1 MSVLLEINNL
11 SISFGNSNNQK
22 RVLNNVSFHLN
33 KNEILGVVGE
43 SGSGKSLTSMAIMGL
58 LSNNCKIDGEIIYN
72 SNNLLEIKESQ
83 FQKLRGASIAMVFQ
97 EPMSALNPSMR
108 CGNQVAEVIQT
119 HKKLN
124 IKEARSQVLELFQK
138 VKLPNPERIYKAY
151 PHELSGGQKQRVV
164 IAMAIACNP
173 KILIADE
180 PTTALDVTVQK
191 EIIELLTEIQ
201 SNSGMSVVFISHDLS
216 LVASIATRVA
226 VMYHGEIVEIGSAET
241 IFNTPEHLYTKALIA
256 SKPDLNKRLKKLPTV
271 EDVLSN
277 NIEKN
282 VISKE
287 ERDAAQQEI
296 YNQKPLL
303 EVNSLSKHYNIQKGV
318 FSSGEFFTA
327 VNQVSFKLYPG
338 ETLGLVGESGCG
350 KSTLSN
356 AILMLDPPSK
366 GEILFEQKCITSF
379 DKKALKKL
387 RKDIQIIFQDPFA
400 SLNPRISVGKAI
412 LEPMIVHGIGSDNN
426 DRTAKVKALLLQ
438 VGLKHEDFFKY
449 PHEFS
454 GGQRQRVGIARA
466 IAVNPKLII
475 CDESVSALDI
485 SVQAQ
490 VLNLLN
496 NLKTEFNFSYIFIS
510 HDLTVVKYMSDQLM
524 VMEKGEI
531 VEKGDADQIYNSPKK
546 PYTKTLIEAVPK
558 HL

>member
-11 SISFGNSNNQK
+11 SISFGDSSNQK
-22 RVLNNVSFHLN
+22 KVLNNVSFHLS
-33 KNEILGVVGE
+33 KNEIIGVVGE

-58 LSNNCKIDGEIIYN
+58 LPNNCEIEGEIIYN
-72 SNNLLEIKESQ
+72 STNLLEIKESQ
-83 FQKLRGASIAMVFQ
+83 FQKIRGASIAMIFQ
-97 EPMSALNPSMR
+97 EPMSALNPSMW
-108 CGNQVAEVIQT
+108 CGNQVAEVLQI

-124 IKEARSQVLELFQK
+124 NKETRSEVLELFQK

-191 EIIELLTEIQ
+191 EILELLNEIQ

-216 LVASIATRVA
+216 LVASIAKRVA

-241 IFNTPEHLYTKALIA
+241 IFNSPQHIYTKALIA

-271 EDVLSN
+271 EDILSK
-277 NIEKN
+277 NIEEKI
-282 VISKE
+282 ISKE
-287 ERDAAQQEI
+287 EREASQQEI

-303 EVNSLSKHYNIQKGV
+303 EVNSLSKYYNIKKGV
-318 FSSGEFFTA
+318 FSSGELFTA

-366 GEILFEQKCITSF
+366 GEILFEQKCITTF

-400 SLNPRISVGKAI
+400 SLNPRISVGKSI
-412 LEPMIVHGIGSDNN
+412 LEPMTVHGIGSDNK
-426 DRTAKVKALLLQ
+426 DRTAKVKALLLK
-438 VGLKHEDFFKY
+438 VGLKYEDFYKY

-454 GGQRQRVGIARA
+454 GGQRQRVGVARA
-466 IAVNPKLII
+466 IAVHPKLII

-496 NLKTEFNFSYIFIS
+496 NLKADYNFSYIFIS

-524 VMEKGEI
+524 VMQNGEI
-531 VEKGDADQIYNSPKK
+531 VEKGDADQIYNSPKN

-558 HL
+558 HI